1 MDELLEEVIYVC
13 PIGNRV
19 ENNENNMEVKR
30 FMSLLVPNQKQIHA
44 FILYLV
50 PNRTDAD
57 DILQDTLSEM
67 WNKFQ
72 EYREGTNFVSWGLT
86 IAKYKVYAFMRKNN
100 RYHYL
105 SHQTLELLQHEVE
118 SGQGLGFIQEQI
130 EILKKCI
137 QKLSDKEKKI
147 LRLRYER
154 NLTFDGIAEQFG
166 ISMQAVY
173 KTVSRIHAG
182 LAKCIQLTL
191 RLRGT
196 L

>member
-1 MDELLEEVIYVC
+1 M
-13 PIGNRV
+13 
-19 ENNENNMEVKR
+19 ENNEKSMEVKR
-30 FMSLLVPNQKQIHA
+30 FMSLLIPNQKQIHA

-86 IAKYKVYAFMRKNN
+86 IAKYKVYTFMRKNN
-100 RYHYL
+100 RYCRL
-105 SHQTLELLQHEVE
+105 SNETMDLLQQEVE
-118 SGQGLGFIQEQI
+118 SNQGLSFVQERI

-137 QKLSDKEKKI
+137 AKLSYKEKKI

-166 ISMQAVY
+166 ISMQAAY
-173 KTVSRIHAG
+173 KAMSRIHAC
-182 LAKCIQLTL
+182 LAKCVQLTL
-191 RLRGT
+191 RLRGA

>member
-1 MDELLEEVIYVC
+1 M
-13 PIGNRV
+13 
-19 ENNENNMEVKR
+19 ENHEKNMGVKK

-72 EYREGTNFVSWGLT
+72 EYRDGTNFVSWGLT
-86 IAKYKVYAFMRKNN
+86 IAKYKVYTFMRKNT
-100 RYHYL
+100 RYHHL
-105 SHQTLELLQHEVE
+105 SHETLELLQNEVQ
-118 SGQGLGFIQEQI
+118 SNQGLGFLQERI
-130 EILKKCI
+130 EVLKKCI
-137 QKLSDKEKKI
+137 AKLSGKEKKI

-166 ISMQAVY
+166 ISMQAAY
-173 KTVSRIHAG
+173 KAMSRIHAA
-182 LAKCIQLTL
+182 LAKCVQLTL